1 MTINQGSAAT
11 IATPAVAA
19 RKPAADSARARR
31 MLTVPGV
38 VGIGYSLSWIA
49 GLSVPA
55 PSPKFSASGSQIITA
70 LAGHGP
76 AVALQFALT
85 EGLPAAGI
93 AVTSIALVR
102 ATRSQATRS
111 QAGLSRLMLITG
123 GIAAVISF
131 LQFVVGMTLAVTT
144 NPATTHP
151 ATAHLLYSAIDRMD
165 GVKMLTLA
173 VLGVAGAAAT
183 VLPRWLRYTGAA
195 LGVAIAAAGIVYLLL
210 LQSLTVAAGPALVLL
225 LVFITGSGLVLGTKD
240 TKER

>member
-1 MTINQGSAAT
+1 
-11 IATPAVAA
+11 
-19 RKPAADSARARR
+19 

-93 AVTSIALVR
+93 AVTSIALAR

-151 ATAHLLYSAIDRMD
+151 ATAHLLYGAIDRMD

-183 VLPRWLRYTGAA
+183 ALPRWLRYTGAA

-210 LQSLTVAAGPALVLL
+210 LQSLAVAAGPALVLL

>member
-1 MTINQGSAAT
+1 
-11 IATPAVAA
+11 
-19 RKPAADSARARR
+19 

-93 AVTSIALVR
+93 AVISIALAR
-102 ATRSQATRS
+102 AARNQAARS

-151 ATAHLLYSAIDRMD
+151 ATAHLLYGAIDRMD

-183 VLPRWLRYTGAA
+183 ALPRWLRYTGAA

-210 LQSLTVAAGPALVLL
+210 LQSLAVAAGPALVLL

>member
-1 MTINQGSAAT
+1 
-11 IATPAVAA
+11 
-19 RKPAADSARARR
+19 

-93 AVTSIALVR
+93 AVTSIALAR
-102 ATRSQATRS
+102 ATRSQAARS

-123 GIAAVISF
+123 GIAAAISF
-131 LQFVVGMTLAVTT
+131 LQFVLGMTLAATT

-210 LQSLTVAAGPALVLL
+210 LQSLAVAAGPALVLL

>member
-1 MTINQGSAAT
+1 
-11 IATPAVAA
+11 
-19 RKPAADSARARR
+19 

-93 AVTSIALVR
+93 AVTSIALAR
-102 ATRSQATRS
+102 ATRSQATRSHAARSHAARS

-123 GIAAVISF
+123 GIAAAISF
-131 LQFVVGMTLAVTT
+131 LQFVLGMTLAATTNPATT

-210 LQSLTVAAGPALVLL
+210 LQSLAVAAGPALVLL

>member
-1 MTINQGSAAT
+1 
-11 IATPAVAA
+11 
-19 RKPAADSARARR
+19 

-38 VGIGYSLSWIA
+38 VGIGYSLTWIA

-93 AVTSIALVR
+93 AVTSIALAR

-131 LQFVVGMTLAVTT
+131 LQFVLGMTLAATTNPATT

-210 LQSLTVAAGPALVLL
+210 LQSLAVAAGPALVLL

>member
-1 MTINQGSAAT
+1 
-11 IATPAVAA
+11 
-19 RKPAADSARARR
+19 

-93 AVTSIALVR
+93 AVTSIALAR
-102 ATRSQATRS
+102 ATRSQATRSHAARSHAARS

-131 LQFVVGMTLAVTT
+131 LQFVLGMTLAATT

-210 LQSLTVAAGPALVLL
+210 LQSLAVAAGPALVLL